1 MFLIDLLQKKKKK
14 MKIFDDAVFSN
25 HDIVFVN
32 VAFSSD
38 GMAILRKRLSN
49 IILNDVIFDEN
60 DPETIIDVRLMAFRN
75 IVKQRKAFKKDIS
88 KY

>member
-1 MFLIDLLQKKKKK
+1 

-25 HDIVFVN
+25 HDIVFVNEDSGN

-75 IVKQRKAFKKDIS
+75 VVKQRKAFKKDIS